1 MTGPDAIAVDP
12 NPLLIETL
20 GWDGQRLRRRD
31 LHEARL
37 ARSAA
42 ALGYPHDPARVAE
55 GLDRVAGPAPLRV
68 RLTLDATGRVELT
81 SAPLPPTPAGW
92 RVMLADTRLDEGDP
106 WLRHKTGNRALY
118 DRHRADLPQGVDEVI
133 FANRA
138 GRMAEGTIT
147 NLFYRLPD
155 AGDLFTP
162 PLADGCLP
170 GCLRAELLGRGDCT
184 ERALPLS
191 DLGSVTLFCGN
202 SLRGL
207 IPATL
212 TSGPGPTH

>member
-1 MTGPDAIAVDP
+1 MTGPDAISVDP
-12 NPLLIETL
+12 HPLLIETL
-20 GWDGQRLRRRD
+20 GWDGQCLNRRD
-31 LHEARL
+31 LHQARL

-42 ALGYPHDPARVAE
+42 ALGYPHDPAHVAE
-55 GLDRVAGPAPLRV
+55 ALDRIAGPAPLRV

-81 SAPLPPTPAGW
+81 SAALPPTPASW
-92 RVMLADTRLDEGDP
+92 RVMLADTRLDEDDP

-133 FANRA
+133 FVNRA

-147 NLFYRLPD
+147 NLFYRLPG

-170 GCLRAELLGRGDCT
+170 GCLRAELLARGDCT
-184 ERALPLS
+184 ERSLPLS
-191 DLGSVTLFCGN
+191 DLGSVPLFCGN

-212 TSGPGPTH
+212 TSGPAPTH